1 MKKLYDLYENKS
13 LTIEELREGYRTIT
27 GLKNDNEFT
36 DEEIYKY
43 MLEALQENETIKYI
57 EIHIKN
63 SYAICIKAERE
74 ATKEEIYT
82 YLKEH
87 ETNAKRFDF
96 MVEDMQIN
104 LITEKEAYNL
114 YNMDYIN
121 TLQIL
126 K

>member
-1 MKKLYDLYENKS
+1 MKKLYDLYENKN

-27 GLKNDNEFT
+27 GLNNDNEFT

-63 SYAICIKAERE
+63 SYAICIKTERE

-82 YLKEH
+82 YLKKH
-87 ETNAKRFDF
+87 EANAKRFDF
-96 MVEDMQIN
+96 TVEDMQIN

-114 YNMDYIN
+114 YNMEYIN
-121 TLQIL
+121 TLPIL